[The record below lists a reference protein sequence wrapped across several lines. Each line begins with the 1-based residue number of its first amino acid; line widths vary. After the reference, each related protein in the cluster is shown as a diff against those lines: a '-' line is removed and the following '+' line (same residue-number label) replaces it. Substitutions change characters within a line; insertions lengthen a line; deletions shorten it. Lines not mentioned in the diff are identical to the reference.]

1 MAEINYL
8 ELVADGLKA
17 HCEYWG
23 HDYIERLRENH
34 SIHNFYKVFCKITNT
49 YYVNTGSECYDCSD
63 GVDHYNVTFNKKE
76 NIASVKRCGKDFDE
90 RGVDATIDIEE
101 LIKLLVC

>member
-23 HDYIERLRENH
+23 QGYIEKLRENS
-34 SIHNFYKVFCKITNT
+34 SIHNFYKIFCKITNT
-49 YYVNTGSECYDCSD
+49 YYVNTGSERYDFSD
-63 GVDHYNVTFNKKE
+63 NVDYYNVTFDKKE
-76 NIASVKRCGKDFDE
+76 DTATVKQCGKDFDK
-90 RGVDATIDIEE
+90 RGVDATIDVKE
-101 LIKLLVC
+101 LIKALVR